1 MKQTHP
7 WNVTGIPSEARDVAR
22 AAATREGVSVGDWLT
37 RRILAENARALGAA
51 ETRSETPTS
60 PTYRYEREDEMRR
73 DREELAMRLAR
84 SEAEADSAFRRIDE
98 ALRTMARRLE
108 TNERSQNEAQ
118 RAMSTAAS
126 EISAATRDQAEA
138 FVLLT
143 QRIDRVEQN
152 SDTAALRDAVRGLH
166 QGLSRLTE
174 QIVST
179 ASESSGQIAKLTG
192 NLDAMSVE
200 LAAARDDSSRVERS
214 LEERLNAFSQ
224 RLNDVEEKSGPDTRL
239 EETVSML
246 ESRIDS
252 AEERLQQALTQHLAA
267 IERNLEGIAKKLDLA
282 ERSSEEAQNQVR
294 ENLRHLGQRLEAA
307 EKRTKDAGAEAK
319 SSLSHAIKR
328 IERLEATTE
337 SGDGTAEKPPAKT
350 ATAGNFVAATSA
362 PALLG
367 EDDSGEQDADDA
379 EPIDVDE
386 APPLARA
393 MPPKPTVQDYLAQT
407 RRAAEAGGV
416 DPLANR
422 SGAGAAS
429 RNRNILIAEVLLVLF
444 VLSAGFFLMRMFG
457 PRFDAESSAGSGAA
471 ATVTVT
477 SEPAPAGDSS
487 DRLNFP
493 VSPGSVAPAAPATAS
508 GDLSPALLRLQAKA
522 NAGDVKAELLLGL
535 KYADGDGVAPNDGEA
550 ARWLQKAAQGGAAMA
565 QYRLATLYEKGR
577 GVPADAKQANVWYEE
592 AAKRG
597 NRKAMHNL
605 AIAYANGAGQEKN
618 YAEAARWFRA
628 AAERGLADAQFNL
641 AVLYEQGLGVR
652 ASLADAYKWYAIA
665 AAEGDAE
672 SKSRV
677 AALAT
682 QIPPAERDAAG
693 RAAGEFKLTAMN
705 REANEAPDLA
715 QIAP

>member
-51 ETRSETPTS
+51 ETRSETPSS
-60 PTYRYEREDEMRR
+60 PAYRYEREDEMRR

-200 LAAARDDSSRVERS
+200 LAAARDDSNRVERS

-282 ERSSEEAQNQVR
+282 ERSGEEAQNQGR
-294 ENLRHLGQRLEAA
+294 ENLRHLGQRLDAA
-307 EKRTKDAGAEAK
+307 EKRAKDAAAEAK
-319 SSLSHAIKR
+319 SNLSHAVKR
-328 IERLEATTE
+328 IERLEASTE
-337 SGDGTAEKPPAKT
+337 SEDETVARRLTLAQAATASNVVAPPSPSGVLENDSDQEGVAEAEPNDIDESSPLAPKALPAKPM
-350 ATAGNFVAATSA
+350 V
-362 PALLG
+362 L
-367 EDDSGEQDADDA
+367 
-379 EPIDVDE
+379 
-386 APPLARA
+386 
-393 MPPKPTVQDYLAQT
+393 DYLAQT

-422 SGAGAAS
+422 SGADAAK
-429 RNRNILIAEVLLVLF
+429 RNRNIFIAEVLVVLL
-444 VLSAGFFLMRMFG
+444 VLSAGFFLMRTFG
-457 PRFDAESSAGSGAA
+457 PRFDAEAPPGDGGTASIASA
-471 ATVTVT
+471 
-477 SEPAPAGDSS
+477 PAPADDSS
-487 DRLNFP
+487 SRLNFP
-493 VSPGSVAPAAPATAS
+493 ASPGSLAPTVPAPA
-508 GDLSPALLRLQAKA
+508 LVRLQAKA
-522 NAGDVKAELLLGL
+522 NAGDAKAELLLGL
-535 KYADGDGVAPNDGEA
+535 KYADGDGVALNDSEA
-550 ARWLQKAAQGGAAMA
+550 ARWLQKAAQAGMAMA

-577 GVPADAKQANVWYEE
+577 GVSADAKQASSWYEE

-605 AIAYANGAGQEKN
+605 AIAYANGTGQEKN
-618 YAEAARWFRA
+618 FAEAARWFRA
-628 AAERGLADAQFNL
+628 AAERGLADSQFNL
-641 AVLYEQGLGVR
+641 AVLYERGLGVR
-652 ASLADAYKWYAIA
+652 ASLADAYKWYTIA
-665 AAEGDAE
+665 AAGGDVE

-677 AALAT
+677 AALVT
-682 QIPPAERDAAG
+682 QILPAEREAAD
-693 RAAGEFKLTAMN
+693 RAVGEFKLTPMN
-705 REANEAPDLA
+705 REANEPPDLA